1 MDSYS
6 RIILGPSG
14 MAQKWCRRIQRTR
27 YTPPAFSFPSL
38 PMKTLPLLSSLC
50 FLSLLISC
58 APLPQNAPTPS
69 NETVPVIEDS
79 SSSQSADEEESSA
92 SVEST
97 SSSDSS
103 SSSSSSSSSEDGS
116 QESSTSSSSDASSP
130 SDSSTSASESSSSSV
145 ESTSA
150 SSSSSSSVESSTSA
164 RVVEVTV
171 TGWSF
176 TPSTITATKGE
187 ALEVRLVGGTGDH
200 SFNVPDLGI
209 DVAISGGQ
217 TKTVTIPTDRAGTFP
232 FKCEVF
238 CGSGHSDMHGTI
250 VISE

>member
-79 SSSQSADEEESSA
+79 FSSQSADEEESSA

-97 SSSDSS
+97 SSSD
-103 SSSSSSSSSEDGS
+103 SSSSEDGS